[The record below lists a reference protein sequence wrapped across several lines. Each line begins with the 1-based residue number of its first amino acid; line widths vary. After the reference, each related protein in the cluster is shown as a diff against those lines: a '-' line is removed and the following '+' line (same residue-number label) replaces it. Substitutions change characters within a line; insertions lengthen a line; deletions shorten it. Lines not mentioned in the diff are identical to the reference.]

1 VYGYSRIQLN
11 CQIISTQPLSPESE
25 ITMEIIYHIGSIPL
39 FKGLPRPLLEDLA
52 MIVVVQMF
60 KKRQNIFTDGDDG
73 NGFYVVISGRVKI
86 FKASLEGKEQI
97 LHIFGPGEPF
107 GEVPVFAGLKF
118 PASAES
124 MEESRIFFF
133 PRDAFIGLI
142 KKSPDIAMNMLAVLS
157 RRLIRFTQ
165 LIENLSLKE
174 VPGRLAAY
182 LLYLNELNKGSQ
194 DLELDISKGQ
204 LASLLGTI
212 PETLSRILGR
222 MHKTGLIESDGPRIK
237 IVNIQGLEDLAVAGG
252 RL

>member
-1 VYGYSRIQLN
+1 
-11 CQIISTQPLSPESE
+11 
-25 ITMEIIYHIGSIPL
+25 
-39 FKGLPRPLLEDLA
+39 
-52 MIVVVQMF
+52 
-60 KKRQNIFTDGDDG
+60 
-73 NGFYVVISGRVKI
+73 
-86 FKASLEGKEQI
+86 
-97 LHIFGPGEPF
+97 
-107 GEVPVFAGLKF
+107 
-118 PASAES
+118 
-124 MEESRIFFF
+124 
-133 PRDAFIGLI
+133 
-142 KKSPDIAMNMLAVLS
+142 MNMLAVLS